1 MPLRVALV
9 AATLLLV
16 ACGLLASGIAVTTI
30 MQHSLMN
37 RVDDT
42 LLDASRGWAQVP
54 RRLPTITVDDPNPA
68 RPPSD
73 FYVRG
78 IDPDGHVWMLI
89 NDREAEPELPA
100 DNNVG
105 PEPRTV
111 GSVDHSDVQWRAM
124 TVRGLRGELTTV
136 AIDLSDVKSTMR
148 SLVYTQVGI
157 GAAVLLV
164 LGIAGYAVVHRS
176 LRPLSEVEQT
186 AAAIAAGQ
194 LDRRVPER
202 DPRTEVGRLSLALN
216 GMLAQIQ
223 HAMALSESSA
233 EKARSSEDR
242 MRRFITDASHELR
255 TPLTTIRGFAEL
267 YRQGAARDVEML
279 MGRIESESRRMGL
292 LVEDLLLLARLDAQ
306 RPLEHRRVDLLALA
320 SDTVHDAQSIAPK
333 RRIRMEV
340 FDGPGT
346 PEVLGDEARLR
357 QVLSN
362 LVANA
367 LQHTPESAGV
377 TVRVGTADDTAI
389 VEVCDEGPGMTGEDA
404 QRVFERFYRADS
416 SRARASGGT
425 GLGLSIVDSLV
436 YAHGGRVSVTT
447 APGCGCRFTVRLPRI
462 TDERLREEQTGTDER
477 LREQQMAAPEHAGE
491 ESRGEQTDVPVSATA
506 PTPP

>member
-1 MPLRVALV
+1 MTGQVKRRKGRGVPLRVALV
-9 AATLLLV
+9 AATLVLV
-16 ACGLLASGIAVTTI
+16 ACGLLASGVAVTTI
-30 MQHSLMN
+30 LQHSLMN

-54 RRLPTITVDDPNPA
+54 RRLPTTPIDDPNPA

-78 IDPDGHVWMLI
+78 IDPDGHVWMAV
-89 NDREAEPELPA
+89 NDRVAEPMLPA
-100 DNNVG
+100 DNDVG
-105 PEPRTV
+105 PVPVTV

-148 SLVYTQVGI
+148 SLVYAQAGI
-157 GAAVLLV
+157 GTAVLLV
-164 LGIAGYAVVHRS
+164 LGVAGYAVVHRS
-176 LRPLSEVEQT
+176 LRPLAEVEQT

-223 HAMALSESSA
+223 RAMASSESSA
-233 EKARSSEDR
+233 DQARTSEER

-279 MGRIESESRRMGL
+279 MSRIESESRRMGL
-292 LVEDLLLLARLDAQ
+292 LVEDLLLLAQLDAQ
-306 RPLEHRRVDLLALA
+306 RPLEHNRVDLLTLA
-320 SDTVHDAQSIAPK
+320 TDAVHDAQSIAPQ
-333 RRIRMEV
+333 RRIRVEI

-367 LQHTPESAGV
+367 LQHTPENAGV
-377 TVRVGTADDTAI
+377 TVRVGTDGDSS
-389 VEVCDEGPGMTGEDA
+389 VLEVCDEGPGMGPDDA
-404 QRVFERFYRADS
+404 QRIFERFYRADS

-436 YAHGGRVSVTT
+436 YAHGGSVTVST
-447 APGCGCRFTVRLPRI
+447 APGQGCRFRVQLPRFA
-462 TDERLREEQTGTDER
+462 D
-477 LREQQMAAPEHAGE
+477 AA
-491 ESRGEQTDVPVSATA
+491 SPVSAAA
-506 PTPP
+506 PAQP